1 MSTNRLA
8 ACIVAAALLS
18 AGNAIA
24 CDCRTPN
31 LADSTRHASV
41 ILLATVTEFVP
52 FQHVTVKPIEV
63 FKGRAEKSITI
74 PTAQSDCDYFLPP
87 VSPGVGDEYLL
98 FLVESNGRLV
108 ASRCETNG
116 LAAVKAAEL
125 RELRRR

>member
-8 ACIVAAALLS
+8 AGIVAAALLS

-31 LADSTRHASV
+31 LADSTRRASV
-41 ILLATVTEFVP
+41 IVLATVTEFVP
-52 FQHVTVKPIEV
+52 LKQVTVKPSEV
-63 FKGRAEKSITI
+63 FKGQAEKSITI
-74 PTAQSDCDYFLPP
+74 PTGQSDCDYFLPP

-108 ASRCETNG
+108 ASRCFTTG
-116 LAAVKAAEL
+116 PAAAKAAEL
-125 RELRRR
+125 RELRKR